1 MDTTSS
7 TTVKRKKL
15 ELEERINGVMKDSP
29 DILYKLSRLS
39 TPKGEPV
46 EIVTELPA
54 ALAPDIIIGDVQRW
68 REIQKHFDC
77 ELRVYAW
84 SYNPVVEKF
93 VLQAVQNMS
102 RVMVTVL
109 PSYLRGDKIYA

>member
-1 MDTTSS
+1 MDNTSK
-7 TTVKRKKL
+7 TKRRSL
-15 ELEERINGVMKDSP
+15 ALEERINGVMKDSP
-29 DILYKLSRLS
+29 DILYKLTRLA
-39 TPKGEPV
+39 TPKGQPI
-46 EIVTELPA
+46 EIVTDLPA

-93 VLQAVQNMS
+93 VLQAVQQMPK
-102 RVMVTVL
+102 VMVTVL